1 MELDVS
7 AIIGSRVTFSRVP
20 VLLLKR
26 IRRSC
31 LNEFTIGS
39 VKAVVNE
46 NNELKLVVILKEI
59 PDVYVDPDCLVL
71 KEAKI

>member
-31 LNEFTIGS
+31 LNEFTISS
-39 VKAVVNE
+39 VKAIVNE

-59 PDVYVDPDCLVL
+59 SDVYVDPDCLVL